1 MTRIV
6 FREGGQPKPISG
18 TIACETCGA
27 EFAVESV
34 LNVEHREKD
43 TRLAI
48 SHPPGHKVS
57 FVTEGSDAISLFI
70 LCSRR

>member
-1 MTRIV
+1 VTHVV
-6 FREGGQPKPISG
+6 FREDGQPRAIGG

-27 EFAVESV
+27 EFPVESV
-34 LNVEHREKD
+34 LQVEHREKD

-48 SHPPGHKVS
+48 THPPGHKVS
-57 FVTEGSDAISLFI
+57 FVTEGAGAIALFI